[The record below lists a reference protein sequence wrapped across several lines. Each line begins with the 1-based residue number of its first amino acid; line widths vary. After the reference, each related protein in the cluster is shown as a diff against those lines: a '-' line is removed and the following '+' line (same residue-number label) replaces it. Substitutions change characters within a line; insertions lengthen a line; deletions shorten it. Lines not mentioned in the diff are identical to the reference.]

1 MAPFLL
7 SEAIGPSSGE
17 RRRSQSILQSGRD
30 PSSKLTGG
38 NVRVVVT
45 GGAGYIGS
53 TAVARLV
60 ARGDDVVAIDNL
72 TQGHQQALP
81 DSVPLVPID
90 ICDRS
95 AIASALHEHRP
106 DAVLHFAALTI
117 APESVRDPA
126 PYWRVNT
133 GGTLNVLDAMCDA
146 GVPTIVFSSTA
157 AVYGTTEQITI
168 PEDAPLQPINPCGA
182 SKRAAERAVASYA
195 EAYRLAYAALRYF
208 NVAGAAGE
216 VGEDHRPE
224 THLIPSALDAAAGWR
239 DPLSVFGTDFPT
251 AGAGPRCCW
260 RQLTRLDQSGNAG
273 RCLGARSSRCGRA
286 RDGQA
291 GAYPVCRTPPRRSG
305 HPRGGL
311 VASRNGSRMATAALE
326 SRRDGFVGL
335 ELAAAIPPRL
345 RDVGRSSCLLT
356 RPAPLVSSG
365 GTRDLGSSRPCSPSS
380 RSRSSA
386 RYVARFRSRAGGYSP
401 RGGSR

>member
-1 MAPFLL
+1 
-7 SEAIGPSSGE
+7 
-17 RRRSQSILQSGRD
+17 
-30 PSSKLTGG
+30 LTGG

-60 ARGDDVVAIDNL
+60 GRGDDVVAIDNL

-146 GVPTIVFSSTA
+146 GVPAIVFSSTA
-157 AVYGTTEQITI
+157 AVYGTPEQIPI
-168 PEDAPLQPINPCGA
+168 PEDAPLQPINPYGA
-182 SKRAAERAVASYA
+182 SKLAAERAVASYA
-195 EAYRLAYAALRYF
+195 EAYGLAYAALRYF
-208 NVAGAAGE
+208 NVAGASGE

-251 AGAGPRCCW
+251 ADGTAIRDYVHVEDLIDAHLLALDRVVASDNSLGAINLG
-260 RQLTRLDQSGNAG
+260 TRGGASVREVLDAVERVTGGRVPTLYAG
-273 RCLGARSSRCGRA
+273 RRPGDPAILVADSSRAETVLGW
-286 RDGQA
+286 Q
-291 GAYPVCRTPPRRSG
+291 PRRSSLDEMVSSAWSWRQRF
-305 HPRGGL
+305 PRGYEMS
-311 VASRNGSRMATAALE
+311 ADC
-326 SRRDGFVGL
+326 RD
-335 ELAAAIPPRL
+335 
-345 RDVGRSSCLLT
+345 C
-356 RPAPLVSSG
+356 
-365 GTRDLGSSRPCSPSS
+365 
-380 RSRSSA
+380 
-386 RYVARFRSRAGGYSP
+386 
-401 RGGSR
+401 